1 MIINGQLLHTH
12 VKNHAKIMTMDI
24 LENEMPTSSGNLN
37 VVSALP
43 QEITNNWCD

>member
-1 MIINGQLLHTH
+1 MIINGWLLHTH
-12 VKNHAKIMTMDI
+12 AKYHVKIMTMDV

-37 VVSALP
+37 VVSVLP